1 MDFGT
6 AFEMIKIGGG
16 MRLPHWKPDV
26 VIKVQHPDKHSK
38 MTAPYLYVESRNGKV
53 PWVVTQVELFRNDW
67 LYVGPITTETVDWR
81 FASGNNRKDFENFID
96 QLHEHDLLRRDVKFK
111 SFNGFEFED
120 NQYFIRS
127 TRDVPVAALN
137 KETIKGENK

>member
-1 MDFGT
+1 MEFGT

-16 MRLPHWKPDV
+16 MRLPHWEPDV
-26 VIKVQHPDKHSK
+26 VVKVQRPDKYSK
-38 MTAPYLYVESRNGKV
+38 MTEPYFYLDSRHGRAPWI
-53 PWVVTQVELFRNDW
+53 PTQVALFRNDW

-81 FASGNNRKDFENFID
+81 FASGDNRKDFENFID
-96 QLHEHDLLRRDVKFK
+96 QLNKHDLLRRDVKFK

-120 NQYFIRS
+120 NKYFVRS